1 MTTPKQSRKTPA
13 KKPAEA
19 KVEKQEPAK
28 IIRAYLV
35 PILLLREPLEKDI
48 PVGDLYYHKSSNSFE
63 LHCHRPNVEAEL
75 EMNIRGDISIT
86 TAGSVQCVSKAES
99 PVTWITSLHKSNEFS
114 EHPFIA
120 QEAQEIYEA

>member
-1 MTTPKQSRKTPA
+1 MTTPKPS
-13 KKPAEA
+13 KKPVSKKPVET
-19 KVEKQEPAK
+19 KVEEQEPAK

-35 PILLLREPLEKDI
+35 PILLLREPTNKDI

-63 LHCHRPNVEAEL
+63 LQCHRPNVEAEL

-114 EHPFIA
+114 GHPFIA

>member
-1 MTTPKQSRKTPA
+1 MTTPKPSNKAPA
-13 KKPAEA
+13 KNQVEA
-19 KVEKQEPAK
+19 AVVEQEPAK

-35 PILLLREPLEKDI
+35 PISILREPLEKNI
-48 PVGDLYYHKSSNSFE
+48 PVGDLYYHKSSNSFD
-63 LHCHRPNVEAEL
+63 LQCYRPNVMAEL

-114 EHPFIA
+114 GHPFIA